1 MRRRVLASA
10 VVLVVV
16 SGLASAAGVAAVP
29 SGAAGSESGC
39 AGVFGFA
46 AEPVPVA
53 KAPDGQAVVA
63 SVKWGY
69 NAEVDLCYLV
79 LDDSAVSTLRTNP
92 PPQGAEQPTAADL
105 AAAGRCHNAY
115 NPDRG
120 FAAEPVPVVKTADGQ
135 AVVASVKWGYNAGAG
150 LCYLVLDDAAQ
161 KTLLVAHRC
170 RADAGADMGGTP
182 AGPEE
187 CVGEE
192 PTLQEAL
199 AVLTLGEMN
208 RLRGGAPLELDEDLT
223 AIVQAHAQAMADASS
238 FGAEFDYWALL
249 EPDWDFWSIG
259 IPVSTPADPDDPRMA
274 PEMSA
279 ALLGDE
285 GSRLRPCPRCTHLA
299 TGIATADGTTYAMV
313 AMAGPDTHPQLT
325 EQEMAAAEAEMAAPV
340 NQLRADLELEPLAYQ
355 PGVAAAARRWSQIM
369 GATSDFNHNPH
380 AGADYPPRYRFAGEN
395 IAAVRIYGT
404 LTVSDALRLSFG
416 DFVQSPLHFASM
428 ADPETTHIGIGTVLK
443 GGWLWI
449 TQNFATHP

>member
-1 MRRRVLASA
+1 MVKSA
-10 VVLVVV
+10 
-16 SGLASAAGVAAVP
+16 
-29 SGAAGSESGC
+29 
-39 AGVFGFA
+39 
-46 AEPVPVA
+46 
-53 KAPDGQAVVA
+53 DGQAVVA

-69 NAEVDLCYLV
+69 NAEADLCYLV
-79 LDDSAVSTLRTNP
+79 LDDAAVSTLRANP
-92 PPQGAEQPTAADL
+92 PPQGAEQPTTADV

-120 FAAEPVPVVKTADGQ
+120 FAAEPVPVAKTPDRQ
-135 AVVASVKWGYNAGAG
+135 AVVASVKWGYNAEAD

-161 KTLLVAHRC
+161 QTLLAAHRC
-170 RADAGADMGGTP
+170 HVDARAGIDGTQAAPGGCP
-182 AGPEE
+182 GQGVP
-187 CVGEE
+187 G
-192 PTLQEAL
+192 LQQEL

-208 RLRGGAPLELDEDLT
+208 RLRDGVPLGLDEDLT

-238 FGAEFDYWALL
+238 FGAEFDYWARL

-259 IPVSTPADPDDPRMA
+259 IPVSTPEDPDDPRMA
-274 PEMSA
+274 LEMSA
-279 ALLGDE
+279 ALLGGE
-285 GSRLRPCPRCTHLA
+285 GSSLRPCPRCTHLA

-313 AMAGPDTHPQLT
+313 AMAGPDPHPQLT
-325 EQEMAAAEAEMAAPV
+325 QQEMAAAEAEMAALV
-340 NQLRADLELEPLAYQ
+340 NQLRAGLELEPLAYN

-380 AGADYPPRYRFAGEN
+380 AGAEYPPGYRFASEN
-395 IAAVRIYGT
+395 IAAVRVYGT
-404 LTVSDALRLSFG
+404 LTVSDTLGLSFG
-416 DFVQSPLHFASM
+416 DFVASPLHFAPM